1 MKINV
6 KKVTVAKA
14 TIDELASIS
23 EIRNYPEVFKEEV
36 TDAHNKLQAKIQEN
50 IGKLNEL
57 PQSWYSD
64 NQNQALKEIIANA
77 TTLLKEAGTIEEA
90 DKITED
96 YLEKGNSY
104 ITELRNK
111 IDEAQKYFESKKIAY
126 LPITNLVNLTK
137 KKVFEVATIEEVVEI
152 TEEFD
157 TTYDVLY
164 SEYLDSLKV
173 KVTFSNEGALK
184 IVKIEKD
191 TCITKPVDPTKE
203 GYTFLGWYNGD
214 ELFDFNQK
222 VTSDIQL
229 VAKWEKIKKDNCNC
243 SATILR
249 YVAILISLSM
259 AIVVIKKHAFR

>member
-1 MKINV
+1 M
-6 KKVTVAKA
+6 A
-14 TIDELASIS
+14 
-23 EIRNYPEVFKEEV
+23 RQNYLRL
-36 TDAHNKLQAKIQEN
+36 H
-50 IGKLNEL
+50 
-57 PQSWYSD
+57 SD

-137 KKVFEVATIEEVVEI
+137 KKVFEVATIEEVVKI

-184 IVKIEKD
+184 IVKID
-191 TCITKPVDPTKE
+191 QAPFYFLNFPLAQMPV
-203 GYTFLGWYNGD
+203 
-214 ELFDFNQK
+214 
-222 VTSDIQL
+222 
-229 VAKWEKIKKDNCNC
+229 
-243 SATILR
+243 
-249 YVAILISLSM
+249 LS
-259 AIVVIKKHAFR
+259 RTYDQ

>member
-1 MKINV
+1 MAEIA
-6 KKVTVAKA
+6 KKVTVTKA

-77 TTLLKEAGTIEEA
+77 TTLLKEVGTIEEA

-111 IDEAQKYFESKKIAY
+111 IDEAQKYFESKK
-126 LPITNLVNLTK
+126 
-137 KKVFEVATIEEVVEI
+137 
-152 TEEFD
+152 
-157 TTYDVLY
+157 
-164 SEYLDSLKV
+164 
-173 KVTFSNEGALK
+173 K
-184 IVKIEKD
+184 IFFYI
-191 TCITKPVDPTKE
+191 
-203 GYTFLGWYNGD
+203 
-214 ELFDFNQK
+214 
-222 VTSDIQL
+222 
-229 VAKWEKIKKDNCNC
+229 
-243 SATILR
+243 
-249 YVAILISLSM
+249 
-259 AIVVIKKHAFR
+259 

>member
-1 MKINV
+1 MSAV
-6 KKVTVAKA
+6 VWH
-14 TIDELASIS
+14 
-23 EIRNYPEVFKEEV
+23 F
-36 TDAHNKLQAKIQEN
+36 
-50 IGKLNEL
+50 
-57 PQSWYSD
+57 
-64 NQNQALKEIIANA
+64 
-77 TTLLKEAGTIEEA
+77 
-90 DKITED
+90 
-96 YLEKGNSY
+96 LEKGNSY

-137 KKVFEVATIEEVVEI
+137 KKVFEVATIEEVIEI

-229 VAKWEKIKKDNCNC
+229 VAKWEKIKKNNCNGN
-243 SATILR
+243 AIILR
-249 YVAILISLSM
+249 YVAILICLSM
-259 AIVVIKKHAFR
+259 SIVVIKKHAFR

>member
-1 MKINV
+1 MAEIA
-6 KKVTVAKA
+6 KKVTVTKA

-137 KKVFEVATIEEVVEI
+137 KKVFEDKFNLKI
-152 TEEFD
+152 TE
-157 TTYDVLY
+157 
-164 SEYLDSLKV
+164 
-173 KVTFSNEGALK
+173 
-184 IVKIEKD
+184 I
-191 TCITKPVDPTKE
+191 
-203 GYTFLGWYNGD
+203 
-214 ELFDFNQK
+214 
-222 VTSDIQL
+222 
-229 VAKWEKIKKDNCNC
+229 
-243 SATILR
+243 
-249 YVAILISLSM
+249 
-259 AIVVIKKHAFR
+259 